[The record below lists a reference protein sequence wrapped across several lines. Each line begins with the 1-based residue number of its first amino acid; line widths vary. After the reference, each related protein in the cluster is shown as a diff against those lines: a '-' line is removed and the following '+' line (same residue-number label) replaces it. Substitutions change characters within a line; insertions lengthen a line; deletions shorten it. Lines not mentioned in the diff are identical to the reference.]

1 MAAKAVATTHVLR
14 STPLVETVRLNSG
27 SEENEQAV
35 KGHRGEEDEA
45 IQVRREAFILPRKE
59 SFPFLTPLVCK

>member
-1 MAAKAVATTHVLR
+1 
-14 STPLVETVRLNSG
+14 VETVRLNSG